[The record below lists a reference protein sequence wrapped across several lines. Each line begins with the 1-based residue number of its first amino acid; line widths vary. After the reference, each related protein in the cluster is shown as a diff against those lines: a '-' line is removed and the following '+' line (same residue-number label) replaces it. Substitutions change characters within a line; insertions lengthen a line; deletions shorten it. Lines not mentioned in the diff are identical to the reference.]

1 MLVFPKVKTYKQ
13 GIKLK
18 LFSFGMIY
26 VLISTCPIIRNSE
39 LCKLFQDKIIAQVNF
54 RNYIINLG
62 TLLSLEQRY
71 WYKCPCTHRHIN

>member
-1 MLVFPKVKTYKQ
+1 
-13 GIKLK
+13 
-18 LFSFGMIY
+18 MIY

-62 TLLSLEQRY
+62 TFPSLEQHY
-71 WYKCPCTHRHIN
+71 WYKCSCTHRHINKEGSLK